1 MSYFEKMV
9 HMLSD
14 QYMFPLLQGVLFFV
28 LLLSLVMEFA
38 AHMRAGFGGVKL
50 VVTRS
55 QASMNMYYGTYAAIS
70 GVLVAL
76 CLTVD
81 FAKDHRVFWVLTDTL
96 VSSYLCLLNPWFRLK
111 LQSLS
116 AFLTK
121 IEAR

>member
-1 MSYFEKMV
+1 
-9 HMLSD
+9 
-14 QYMFPLLQGVLFFV
+14 
-28 LLLSLVMEFA
+28 MEFA
-38 AHMRAGFGGVKL
+38 AQMRAGFGGVKL

-55 QASMNMYYGTYAAIS
+55 QASMNMYYGTYATIS

-81 FAKDHRVFWVLTDTL
+81 FAKDHRVFWVLTDTF

-111 LQSLS
+111 LQAFS

-121 IEAR
+121 VEAR